1 LHWLSELRLLYPCKI
16 YLSFIRAT
24 ESLVTWVKRMNLEN
38 DFKGLVSEMVA
49 CVAAENPMHK
59 KNLELA
65 LARISAEESEQLGRY
80 IAYCIN
86 SGLSIP
92 YLVESYLTLVYDT
105 LKEQIYFQKHGK
117 YRHSCY
123 EDVANDVYLN
133 EQYMAKYMYG
143 LALALYLWPG
153 LLEIF
158 RFFSRTLPRDKRGRY
173 LEVGPGP
180 GTNMMFAMQMTS
192 YDSFY
197 GIDISETSIKMTKS
211 IIEYSL
217 PKARAAYELE
227 RNDFLSAAPPHDKYA
242 CIVMGEVLEHVEQPS
257 LFLRKITEMA
267 RDDAFIFVTTCINT
281 PAIDHIYLFEST
293 EQVAQMI
300 RDSGLR
306 IQNELVL
313 PYEGMSLENCMKERL
328 PVNVAYVLA
337 KQ

>member
-1 LHWLSELRLLYPCKI
+1 MNHERNYNELVNEL
-16 YLSFIRAT
+16 
-24 ESLVTWVKRMNLEN
+24 
-38 DFKGLVSEMVA
+38 VA
-49 CVAAENPMHK
+49 CVAVENPMHK
-59 KNLELA
+59 RNLEQA

-80 IAYCIN
+80 IAYCID

-105 LKEQIYFQKHGK
+105 LKEQIYFQKHRK

-123 EDVANDVYLN
+123 DDVANDVYLN
-133 EQYMAKYMYG
+133 QQYMAKYMYG
-143 LALALYLWPG
+143 LAIALYLWTG
-153 LLEIF
+153 LLEIY
-158 RFFSRTLPRDKRGRY
+158 RFFSRTLPRNQRGIY
-173 LEVGPGP
+173 LEIGPGP
-180 GTNMMFAMQMTS
+180 GINMMFAMQVSS

-211 IIEYSL
+211 IIEYSI
-217 PKARAAYELE
+217 PKTRAAYELE
-227 RNDFLSAAPPHDKYA
+227 QIDFLSATPPRDKYA
-242 CIVMGEVLEHVEQPS
+242 CIVMGEVLEHVEQPD

-300 RDSGLR
+300 RKSGLR

-313 PYEGMSLENCMKERL
+313 PYEGMSLEDCMKERL